1 MFVKNDLLIPRFNA
15 KVNKIRRLFFL
26 DYDLAMRD
34 QRMLRCLET
43 LPRRT
48 KIVLRNSLT
57 KRYPAVPLPSTVT
70 SSKTS
75 EDNIKDS
82 TTNNSSNHLSHDYD
96 IDIGDNLTYL
106 GKMLLFL
113 CHERRNFSF
122 RDDQK

>member
-1 MFVKNDLLIPRFNA
+1 MRLTNIDSMPRFD
-15 KVNKIRRLFFL
+15 FFL

-70 SSKTS
+70 SKTS
-75 EDNIKDS
+75 EENVKDS
-82 TTNNSSNHLSHDYD
+82 TTNNHLSHDYD

-106 GKMLLFL
+106 GKMLLF
-113 CHERRNFSF
+113 S
-122 RDDQK
+122 

>member
-1 MFVKNDLLIPRFNA
+1 
-15 KVNKIRRLFFL
+15 
-26 DYDLAMRD
+26 MRD

-75 EDNIKDS
+75 EDNLKDS
-82 TTNNSSNHLSHDYD
+82 TTNNNSNHLSHDYD

-106 GKMLLFL
+106 GKMLLFS
-113 CHERRNFSF
+113 CHERRNFSL
-122 RDDQK
+122 RDDHK

>member
-1 MFVKNDLLIPRFNA
+1 
-15 KVNKIRRLFFL
+15 
-26 DYDLAMRD
+26 MRD

-75 EDNIKDS
+75 EDNLKDS
-82 TTNNSSNHLSHDYD
+82 TTNNNSNHLSHDYD

-106 GKMLLFL
+106 GKMLLFS

>member
-15 KVNKIRRLFFL
+15 KVHKIRRLFLFL

-70 SSKTS
+70 SKTS
-75 EDNIKDS
+75 EENVKDS
-82 TTNNSSNHLSHDYD
+82 TTNNHLSHDYD

-106 GKMLLFL
+106 GKMLLFS
-113 CHERRNFSF
+113 CYERRNFSF